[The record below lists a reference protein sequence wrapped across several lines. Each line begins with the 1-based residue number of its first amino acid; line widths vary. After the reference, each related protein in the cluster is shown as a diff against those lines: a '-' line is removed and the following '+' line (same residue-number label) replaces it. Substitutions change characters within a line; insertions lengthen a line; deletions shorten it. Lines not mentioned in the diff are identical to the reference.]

1 MNKIKLLAI
10 ISLAL
15 AAMVSPMGCLG
26 RKKLQQKSSE
36 ATMSPF
42 VAESRVADAGTTEE
56 PVSEVEAIQQTVSV
70 ESESPEETME
80 PSPTEVGSNETEEV
94 TRESV
99 SEETG
104 SFETEPPTEPT
115 SELES
120 PTDPSASTDVPA
132 TEPATARPTER
143 PSTAPAEP
151 TTTAPSEGTIA
162 VCSEHDYEYG
172 VLVPPTCTAEGVM
185 TLTCRVCGYVYQGP
199 IEKTGHTWNSGV
211 ITTPGTCTAEGIKT
225 YTCTSCKSTRTEAVP
240 RTEHQY
246 AATSTVAQT
255 RIGTMEDLGYT
266 VYTCSGCGDT
276 YKADYEGYLDCAW
289 RYQAVN
295 EFRTSPGR
303 FLLREDGSKV
313 YFNIEG
319 CTQLEPFSRAE
330 GLVNI
335 AMLRA
340 KQEAYDIHNG
350 ERLNHEHNG
359 LPAGYYYGTSFWG
372 GLNCECCQYGGN
384 GLDATFREEEN
395 APYASQGH
403 LRIVLNAPLKYIG
416 IAAYVKDGGVV
427 IVCEYSDIPN

>member
-36 ATMSPF
+36 ATMPPSIT
-42 VAESRVADAGTTEE
+42 ESRIADIGMTEE
-56 PVSEVEAIQQTVSV
+56 PSSEVEAIVQSLTG
-70 ESESPEETME
+70 ESEALEETAE
-80 PSPTEVGSNETEEV
+80 PSYIEVASNETEKA
-94 TRESV
+94 TKESV

-104 SFETEPPTEPT
+104 SFETETPTEPSSESESSTEVPT
-115 SELES
+115 STE
-120 PTDPSASTDVPA
+120 VPA
-132 TEPATARPTER
+132 TEPATVRPTER
-143 PSTAPAEP
+143 PTPAPTEP
-151 TTTAPSEGTIA
+151 ATTAPSESSVA
-162 VCSEHDYEYG
+162 ACSEHDYEYG
-172 VLVPPTCTAEGVM
+172 VLVPPTCTAEGIM
-185 TLTCRVCGYVYQGP
+185 TLTCRVCGYVYRGP
-199 IEKTGHTWNSGV
+199 IEKADHSWNSGV
-211 ITTPGTCTAEGIKT
+211 ITTPATCTAEGIKT
-225 YTCTSCKSTRTEAVP
+225 YTCISCKTTRTEAVP
-240 RTEHQY
+240 IVEHQY
-246 AATSTVAQT
+246 MATATVAQT
-255 RIGTMEDLGYT
+255 KIGTMDDLGYT
-266 VYTCSGCGDT
+266 VYTCSGCGDS

-289 RYQAVN
+289 RYQKVN

-313 YFNIEG
+313 HFNIEG
-319 CTQLEPFSRAE
+319 CTQLEPFTKVG
-330 GLVNI
+330 GLENI

-359 LPAGYYYGTSFWG
+359 FPAGYYYGSAFWG

-395 APYASQGH
+395 ASYASQGH
-403 LRIVLNAPLKYIG
+403 LRIVLNSSLKYIG

-427 IVCEYSDIPN
+427 IVCEYSDIPK